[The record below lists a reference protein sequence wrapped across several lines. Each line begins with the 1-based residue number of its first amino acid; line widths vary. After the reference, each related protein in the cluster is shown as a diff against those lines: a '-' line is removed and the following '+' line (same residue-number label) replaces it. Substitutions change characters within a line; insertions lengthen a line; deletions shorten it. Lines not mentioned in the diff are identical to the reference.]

1 MIRQLGHTYGSPEV
15 EGQGALHDE
24 DAQTAYVKMLE
35 ERVALLEQELE
46 RSSRNTDEMKAS
58 IDEMI
63 ALQQISEVVSTTV
76 EPEKIAE
83 TLRTLS
89 MQVAPSKEC
98 NIFLLNKERNKLA
111 PFIQSGHAQFDELV
125 NQQMEEGILDWV
137 IAEKK
142 PVIIPDLSQYGLMH
156 FVIVPLLVRNEGMGV
171 FVLHTSKSQEEFTN
185 HDLQLLSILANSA
198 AVGVENWRTYNEL
211 SRAQEDI
218 KTSQAQML
226 QSSKLAAIG
235 EMAGAVIHEIK
246 NPVQIL
252 LGQMEL
258 YKRGIQPETW
268 LETMTMQVD
277 RLVKITRR
285 LLDFSRAVP
294 DEFPLELVQINGA
307 LKEVAELVRHQFK
320 SGKIELVVELEENVP
335 QIYGNT
341 LYLQQVFLNLIMN
354 ARDAM
359 PSGGRLLIHTEYV
372 NGFVRIHFSDTGE
385 GIDPENL
392 PKVFQAFFTTKEKG
406 KGTGLGLSVAHR
418 IIKQHEGSITVES
431 QIGIGTTFSI
441 AIPVR
446 RTV

>member
-1 MIRQLGHTYGSPEV
+1 MIRQLGQTYASPEYDSS
-15 EGQGALHDE
+15 GA
-24 DAQTAYVKMLE
+24 AQDDDSQAAYVRMLE
-35 ERVALLEQELE
+35 ERIALLEKELE

-63 ALQQISEVVSTTV
+63 AMQQISEVVSTTV
-76 EPEKIAE
+76 DPEKIAE
-83 TLRTLS
+83 TLRSLS
-89 MQVAPSKEC
+89 TQVAPSTEC
-98 NIFLLNKERNKLA
+98 NIFLYNKERNKLS
-111 PFIQSGHAQFDELV
+111 PFIQSSHAAFDEIV
-125 NQQMEEGILDWV
+125 NQQLEEGILDWV
-137 IAEKK
+137 ITEKK
-142 PVIIPDLSQYGLMH
+142 PVIIPDLSAYGAMH

-171 FVLHTSKSQEEFTN
+171 FILHTSKSQEEFTN

-198 AVGVENWRTYNEL
+198 AVGVENWRTYVEL
-211 SRAQEDI
+211 NQAQEDI

-226 QSSKLAAIG
+226 QSSKLAAVG

-258 YKRGIQPETW
+258 YKRGIQPENW
-268 LETMTMQVD
+268 LETMGQQID

-307 LKEVAELVRHQFK
+307 LKEVTELVRHQFK
-320 SGKIELVVELEENVP
+320 SGKIELVVELGENVP
-335 QIYGNT
+335 QIFGNT

-359 PSGGRLLIHTEYV
+359 PNGGRLLIHTEYI
-372 NGFVRIHFSDTGE
+372 NGFARLHFSDTGE

-392 PKVFQAFFTTKEKG
+392 AKVFQAFFTTKEKG

-418 IIKQHEGSITVES
+418 IIKQHEGTITVES

-446 RTV
+446 RAV

>member
-1 MIRQLGHTYGSPEV
+1 MIRQLGQTYTSPEFDS
-15 EGQGALHDE
+15 GDQTHD
-24 DAQTAYVKMLE
+24 DDSQAAYVRMLE
-35 ERVALLEQELE
+35 ERVGLLEQELE

-63 ALQQISEVVSTTV
+63 AMQQISEVVSTTV

-83 TLRTLS
+83 TLRSLS
-89 MQVAPSKEC
+89 MQVAPSTEC
-98 NIFLLNKERNKLA
+98 NIFLYNKERNKLT
-111 PFIQSGHAQFDELV
+111 PFIQSSQMQFDDIV
-125 NQQMEEGILDWV
+125 NQQLEEGILDWV

-142 PVIIPDLSQYGLMH
+142 PVIIPDLAAYGAMH
-156 FVIVPLLVRNEGMGV
+156 FVIVPLLVRNEGQGV
-171 FVLHTSKSQEEFTN
+171 FILHTSKSQEEFTN

-198 AVGVENWRTYNEL
+198 AVGVENWRTFDEL
-211 SRAQEDI
+211 NHAQEDI

-226 QSSKLAAIG
+226 QSSKLAAVG

-258 YKRGIQPETW
+258 YKRGIQPENW
-268 LETMTMQVD
+268 LETMSQQID

-307 LKEVAELVRHQFK
+307 LKEVTELVRHQFK

-359 PSGGRLLIHTEYV
+359 PNGGRLLIHTEYI
-372 NGFVRIHFSDTGE
+372 NGFVRLHFSDTGE

-392 PKVFQAFFTTKEKG
+392 AKVFQAFFTTKEKG

-418 IIKQHEGSITVES
+418 IVKQHEGTISVES

-446 RTV
+446 RNV

>member
-1 MIRQLGHTYGSPEV
+1 MIRQLGQTYVSPELASGDV
-15 EGQGALHDE
+15 
-24 DAQTAYVKMLE
+24 AQDDDSQAAYVRMLE

-63 ALQQISEVVSTTV
+63 AMQQISEVVSTTV
-76 EPEKIAE
+76 DPEKIAE
-83 TLRTLS
+83 TLRSLS
-89 MQVAPSKEC
+89 MQVAPSTEC
-98 NIFLLNKERNKLA
+98 NIFLYNKERNKLS
-111 PFIQSGHAQFDELV
+111 PFIQSSQMQFDDVV
-125 NQQMEEGILDWV
+125 NQQLEEGILDWV

-142 PVIIPDLSQYGLMH
+142 PVIIPDLGAYGAMH
-156 FVIVPLLVRNEGMGV
+156 FVIVPLIVRNEGIGV
-171 FVLHTSKSQEEFTN
+171 FILHTSKSQEEFTN
-185 HDLQLLSILANSA
+185 HDLQLLAILANSA
-198 AVGVENWRTYNEL
+198 AVGVENWRTFDEL
-211 SRAQEDI
+211 NHAQEDI

-226 QSSKLAAIG
+226 QSSKLAAVG

-258 YKRGIQPETW
+258 YKRGIQPENW
-268 LETMTMQVD
+268 LETMSQQID

-285 LLDFSRAVP
+285 LLDFSRSVP

-307 LKEVAELVRHQFK
+307 LKEVTELVRHQFK
-320 SGKIELVVELEENVP
+320 TGKIELVVELGENVP
-335 QIYGNT
+335 QIFGNT

-359 PSGGRLLIHTEYV
+359 PNGGRLLIHTEYI
-372 NGFVRIHFSDTGE
+372 NGFVRLHFSDTGE
-385 GIDPENL
+385 GIEAENL
-392 PKVFQAFFTTKEKG
+392 AKVFQAFFTTKEKG

-418 IIKQHEGSITVES
+418 IVKQHEGSITVES

>member
-1 MIRQLGHTYGSPEV
+1 MIRQLGQTYVSPEYDN
-15 EGQGALHDE
+15 GDPAQDD
-24 DAQTAYVKMLE
+24 DAHAAYVRMLE

-63 ALQQISEVVSTTV
+63 AMQQISEVVSTTV

-83 TLRTLS
+83 TLRNLS
-89 MQVAPSKEC
+89 MQVAPSAEC
-98 NIFLLNKERNKLA
+98 NIFLLNKERNKLT
-111 PFIQSGHAQFDELV
+111 PFIQSSQMQFDDLV
-125 NQQMEEGILDWV
+125 NQQLEEGILDWV

-142 PVIIPDLSQYGLMH
+142 PVIIPDLSAYGSLH

-171 FVLHTSKSQEEFTN
+171 FILHTSKSQEEFTN

-198 AVGVENWRTYNEL
+198 AVGVENWRTYTEL
-211 SRAQEDI
+211 NHAQEDI
-218 KTSQAQML
+218 KSSQAQML

-258 YKRGIQPETW
+258 YKRGIQPENW
-268 LETMTMQVD
+268 LETMSQQID

-320 SGKIELVVELEENVP
+320 SGKIELVVELADNVP
-335 QIYGNT
+335 QVYGNT

-359 PSGGRLLIHTEYV
+359 PAGGRLLIHTEYV
-372 NGFVRIHFSDTGE
+372 NGFVRLNFSDTGE
-385 GIDPENL
+385 GIEPENL
-392 PKVFQAFFTTKEKG
+392 AKVFQAFFTTKEKG

-418 IIKQHEGSITVES
+418 IIKQHEGTITVES